1 MKQSDDAEVFRVA
14 VTMFR
19 ALKGWSQ
26 AELAAATGLG
36 ASAISRYES
45 GAQVP
50 TAQTLARIRAA
61 AGVPPMLA
69 PGLLSWIRAAQS
81 AMAGGTVN
89 DYADDVIEAAAAE
102 LGQALSQLMRTA
114 LEEIREDYAN
124 ESDDEPWEDGPP
136 FR

>member
-1 MKQSDDAEVFRVA
+1 MKRSDDAEVLRVA
-14 VTMFR
+14 VITFR

-26 AELAAATGLG
+26 AELAKAAGLG
-36 ASAISRYES
+36 ASAVSRYES

-50 TAQTLARIRAA
+50 TADTLARIRMAV
-61 AGVPPMLA
+61 GVPPMLA
-69 PGLLSWIRAAQS
+69 PGLLSWVRAARS

-89 DYADDVIEAAAAE
+89 DYGDDVIEAAAAE
-102 LGQALSQLMRTA
+102 LGHSLSQLMRTA

-124 ESDDEPWEDGPP
+124 EADDEPWEDGPP